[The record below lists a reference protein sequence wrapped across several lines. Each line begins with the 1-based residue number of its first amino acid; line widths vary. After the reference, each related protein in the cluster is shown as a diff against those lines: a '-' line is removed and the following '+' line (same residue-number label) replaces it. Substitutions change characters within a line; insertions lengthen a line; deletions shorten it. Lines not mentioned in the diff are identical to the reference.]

1 MASPKQAVCYYCNQP
16 SAPCSIKSVL
26 AHTVIPK
33 EAHQQ
38 GKCVST
44 LQCTVQLSV
53 QSHRP
58 DTTLS
63 RMEMKRLPIGLTPS
77 TAKIERNIK
86 KGWENH
92 SRTDPYSSA
101 LSTIPYWFS
110 LLSQV
115 PQGKQLKTGTDNINS
130 SKSHIQGPSNS
141 GSKLTPEI
149 CPKQGNVFP
158 CQYSLNNTVLTIS
171 CIR

>member
-86 KGWENH
+86 KDEKTTLGL
-92 SRTDPYSSA
+92 TP
-101 LSTIPYWFS
+101 IPVHF
-110 LLSQV
+110 LLSHT
-115 PQGKQLKTGTDNINS
+115 GFHCSLK
-130 SKSHIQGPSNS
+130 
-141 GSKLTPEI
+141 
-149 CPKQGNVFP
+149 CPRE
-158 CQYSLNNTVLTIS
+158 NN
-171 CIR
+171 